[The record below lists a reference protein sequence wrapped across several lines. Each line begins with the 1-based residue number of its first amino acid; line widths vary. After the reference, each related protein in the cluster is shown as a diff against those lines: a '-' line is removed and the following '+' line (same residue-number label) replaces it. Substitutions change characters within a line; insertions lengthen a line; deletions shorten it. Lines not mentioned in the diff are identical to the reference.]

1 MTRSSHGR
9 DVRFTGCA
17 ATPKSPLSLG
27 PLLTWLCRAA
37 LWLKDGHVE
46 RSGRA
51 PEVCQAYLA
60 YHEEK
65 SALTKRPTGVA
76 DAALVAAAGYYALKS
91 LDMHPGESL
100 PESASFTVSGEAY
113 SPDGRAPVV
122 LIGIV
127 RADGTPVY
135 GVATD
140 MDGVVPHPVAPNR
153 YAFAIDFP
161 SLPLLPGKY
170 LVRGHVLDPE
180 GVRLFDTLEKS
191 LTRRCNLLNSSTT
204 PMPFG
209 AVTGATILC
218 LGR

>member
-1 MTRSSHGR
+1 
-9 DVRFTGCA
+9 
-17 ATPKSPLSLG
+17 
-27 PLLTWLCRAA
+27 
-37 LWLKDGHVE
+37 
-46 RSGRA
+46 
-51 PEVCQAYLA
+51 
-60 YHEEK
+60 
-65 SALTKRPTGVA
+65 
-76 DAALVAAAGYYALKS
+76 
-91 LDMHPGESL
+91 MHPGESL

-161 SLPLLPGKY
+161 SLPWLPGKY

-191 LTRRCNLLNSSTT
+191 LTI
-204 PMPFG
+204 
-209 AVTGATILC
+209 TGAAREFGLIRHIAEC
-218 LGR
+218 GRIMHVGGYPDDVLDCVVLDE